1 MVVVLVLFFSKVVVQ
16 LLVLQV
22 AFETI
27 NCLVVN
33 AAHMAVYAVGTQTGD
48 VDPVGV
54 AAAAAQAVGTH
65 TRDVVPAGVAVGFL
79 DAKVD

>member
-1 MVVVLVLFFSKVVVQ
+1 MLFFSKVVVQ

-48 VDPVGV
+48 VDPAGV
-54 AAAAAQAVGTH
+54 AAAQAVGT
-65 TRDVVPAGVAVGFL
+65 
-79 DAKVD
+79 